1 MLSSTHERRPLDERN
16 AVLDGMSAQVR
27 RLTRLVVNLIDAGR
41 LEAREVSPQPVQSR
55 IDGLVD
61 AALTTV
67 DLGGRTLL
75 RETTGDVPP
84 VYTDPVLVQRVIANI
99 VSNACRFSPKDQ
111 PVVIKSG
118 VVGDHVEVLVVDRGP
133 GMSVAQRDT
142 VLAPFD
148 HLSGEQMN
156 AGLNLTVASGFMQ
169 LLAGSLHFEDTPGGG
184 LTVVVEL
191 PIGAPSEPG

>member
-1 MLSSTHERRPLDERN
+1 M
-16 AVLDGMSAQVR
+16 
-27 RLTRLVVNLIDAGR
+27 
-41 LEAREVSPQPVQSR
+41 
-55 IDGLVD
+55 
-61 AALTTV
+61 
-67 DLGGRTLL
+67 L